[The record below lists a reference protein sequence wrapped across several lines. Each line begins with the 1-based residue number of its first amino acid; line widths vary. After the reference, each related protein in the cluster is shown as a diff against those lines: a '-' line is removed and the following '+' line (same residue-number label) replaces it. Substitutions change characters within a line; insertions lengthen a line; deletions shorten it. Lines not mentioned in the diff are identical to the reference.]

1 MSTPH
6 CILHHQATSSVHCLA
21 TIGISAASLSP
32 HMPAMVSILANDS
45 LSSADIVIV
54 APKPDASLLS
64 RDEFSYSN
72 LYTFDFD
79 PTDMKMGVVTTS
91 SDGKSVSCFFRRAW
105 SSPLLIS
112 QYVVSY
118 ILLNNN
124 FVSTRLLCVHLMN
137 TTIYLVSHRR
147 YQQPLLLH
155 GIYVSPSRL

>member
-1 MSTPH
+1 MPKRCHLPSILH
-6 CILHHQATSSVHCLA
+6 LHHQATSSVHCFA
-21 TIGISAASLSP
+21 TYY
-32 HMPAMVSILANDS
+32 MPAMVSILANDS

-79 PTDMKMGVVTTS
+79 PTDMKMGVMTTS
-91 SDGKSVSCFFRRAW
+91 SDGKSVSCFFRRAG

-112 QYVVSY
+112 QYVH
-118 ILLNNN
+118 IAQQQ
-124 FVSTRLLCVHLMN
+124 LCFYPPSLRTSHEY
-137 TTIYLVSHRR
+137 YLVSHRR